1 MKTFVLDLN
10 AKYHTMVINA
20 ETEEEAIKIATSRD
34 IKVNPLYRCDEE
46 QIFDIYEINPNKPG
60 ILTYM

>member
-10 AKYHTMVINA
+10 AKYHTLVINA
-20 ETEEEAIKIATSRD
+20 EDVEEAIKIATSKD
-34 IKVNPLYRCDEE
+34 IKINPLYRCNED
-46 QIFDIYEINPNKPG
+46 QIFEIYEVNPNKPG